1 MSHAPVRPAG
11 RIQDLVMFL
20 QDLTETSEVQVLWET
35 RRNQQLQTT
44 PDWRDWKGDV
54 V

>member
-1 MSHAPVRPAG
+1 MSHTPVCPAG
-11 RIQDLVMFL
+11 SIQDLVMFL

-44 PDWRDWKGDV
+44 PDWKETGKDM
-54 V
+54 